1 MVADVHRTLKYGGI
15 FMYPATGL
23 FKCLLLFEHLRGS
36 VYVHIWS
43 SRTSPIYLVV
53 PQHPTPTASC
63 ESCTSVCPWLTS
75 SNRLEELQAPDCK
88 FHYDNEYVIP
98 AKGMT
103 TLKVPTFNW
112 TPHLSGSPFWTSH
125 QRSFMSEAR
134 SSSAAATMWTTY
146 SSWSRRTE
154 RPKKEMLWE
163 LKIKL
168 RT

>member
-23 FKCLLLFEHLRGS
+23 FKCLLLFEPLRGS
-36 VYVHIWS
+36 VCVQICS

-88 FHYDNEYVIP
+88 FHNDNEYVIP

-103 TLKVPTFNW
+103 TLKVPTL
-112 TPHLSGSPFWTSH
+112 TGLCISQEAHSGHLTK
-125 QRSFMSEAR
+125 EA
-134 SSSAAATMWTTY
+134 
-146 SSWSRRTE
+146 SWAKPDLPRQPRRCERRTRADQE
-154 RPKKEMLWE
+154 EPRG
-163 LKIKL
+163 LKRK
-168 RT
+168 RCEN